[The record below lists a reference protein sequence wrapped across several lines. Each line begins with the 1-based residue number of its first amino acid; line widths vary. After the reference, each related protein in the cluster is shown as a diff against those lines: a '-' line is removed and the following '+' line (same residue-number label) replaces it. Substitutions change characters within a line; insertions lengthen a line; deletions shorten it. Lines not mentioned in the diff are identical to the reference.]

1 MAQQALTLRR
11 GLGTELHPVGHTLL
25 AHFAFDLAPYTLT
38 TIGTA
43 YMVRLAEGTFGLIA
57 PQPEVTQQG
66 MDVKLAVVSAD
77 FRGFLEIA
85 LESRRSHLLH
95 VEVGQPLAQFIVMPF
110 CPLTVD
116 PPLSLVHE

>member
-1 MAQQALTLRR
+1 MAQQALALRR
-11 GLGTELHPVGHTLL
+11 GLGTELQPVGHTLL

-38 TIGTA
+38 TIRSV

-57 PQPEVTQQG
+57 PKPEITQQG
-66 MDVKLAVVSAD
+66 LDVKLAVVSAD
-77 FRGFLEIA
+77 FRGCLEIA
-85 LESRRSHLLH
+85 LESRRSHLWH

-116 PPLSLVHE
+116 PPLSLVPE